1 MWPVETIPSFW
12 LLPPDLPVGAE
23 PGETPPGAVPAA
35 LLLHLPPGHRA
46 PQPQDPP
53 GLRRQADQGHARA
66 ARNLL
71 RLLLPRPRQR
81 SQPGWHPGTLHQ
93 AQVQEAEIICK
104 FLHNFINLEFWKLF
118 SP

>member
-1 MWPVETIPSFW
+1 M
-12 LLPPDLPVGAE
+12 GAE
-23 PGETPPGAVPAA
+23 PGEDPPGAVPAP

-53 GLRRQADQGHARA
+53 GLRRQADQGHART

-71 RLLLPRPRQR
+71 RLLVPRPRQR

-93 AQVQEAEIICK
+93 AQVQEAEVICK
-104 FLHNFINLEFWKLF
+104 FLHNYVDLASCRLKFDEMDLWLVVLKGY
-118 SP
+118 